1 MEGIMGKYEP
11 LPQFLS
17 SKPGATHRMS
27 FEQIERVL
35 GFKLP
40 KSAYEHEAWWSNN
53 ATGHSHSRTWLAAG
67 WRTQEVDLDAR
78 KVTFQRSALRS
89 DAPRRSAKRDPWGCM
104 AGTVTIMPGV
114 DLTAPTG
121 EKWNAQEGRLLNE

>member
-1 MEGIMGKYEP
+1 MGKYEP

-17 SKPGATHRMS
+17 TKPGATHRLS

-53 ATGHSHSRTWLAAG
+53 ASGHSHSRTWLEAG
-67 WRTQEVDLDAR
+67 WRTQAVDLAAR
-78 KVTFQRSALRS
+78 KVTFSRA
-89 DAPRRSAKRDPWGCM
+89 DMPGKPAKRDPWGCM

-114 DLTAPTG
+114 DVTAPTG
-121 EKWNAQEGRLLNE
+121 ERWNAEEGRLLNE

>member
-1 MEGIMGKYEP
+1 MSKYES

-17 SKPGATHRMS
+17 SGTVSTRRMS

-53 ATGHSHSRTWLAAG
+53 PTGHSHARAWLSAG
-67 WRTQEVDLDAR
+67 WRTQDVDLSER
-78 KVTFQRSALRS
+78 KVTFERAKTSA
-89 DAPRRSAKRDPWGCM
+89 DAPRSSRRRDPWGCM
-104 AGTVTIMPGV
+104 ADTLTIMPGA

-121 EKWNAQEGRLLNE
+121 EQWNAQEGRLLNE